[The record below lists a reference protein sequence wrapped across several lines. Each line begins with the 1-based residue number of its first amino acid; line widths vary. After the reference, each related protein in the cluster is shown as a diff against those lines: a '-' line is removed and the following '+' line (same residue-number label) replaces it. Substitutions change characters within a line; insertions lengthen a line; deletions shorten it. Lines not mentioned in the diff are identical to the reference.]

1 MNGMKTATPV
11 HKFHSKEFSTAET
24 IGWMNKT
31 FGKAKENFSELFSIL
46 DTHKAIPDKY
56 LSYLTEDGLGVNR
69 TLRFYRVERLI
80 SMIAAVRS
88 LVKKG
93 KSGIKELSA
102 LCKNVLIPFDESW
115 LSLFNK
121 LDAYYGDSQKTAQL
135 RETYTHL
142 QYTSK
147 VFQGGAGNLAKL
159 AQNENEGRNL
169 DLLDDDHKSALNAF
183 VAELAKL
190 PRHTKLGA
198 VKAKPTKVLEPDKPG
213 FDYNTDDLLTNWG
226 EVSRYH
232 DKVSSLQISDLAKEK
247 KIVSCTL
254 KPKGDIY
261 WVTVKLQDGSS
272 RPYKFKI
279 VSDCA
284 KAFIDLLIDYPEGIV
299 KPRVIAKK
307 GTNINFPTKHDF
319 RLAHFNSTIK
329 HASSCDKFWGSKDFW
344 KSFILRR
351 DKNTSDRMVRLG
363 ISKYFVEDIFGEI
376 LF

>member
-11 HKFHSKEFSTAET
+11 HKFHSKEFTTAET

-183 VAELAKL
+183 VVELAKL
-190 PRHTKLGA
+190 PRQTKFSPKKGKLE
-198 VKAKPTKVLEPDKPG
+198 KTLKPTEEE
-213 FDYNTDDLLTNWG
+213 YTTDNLIATWNA
-226 EVSRYH
+226 VSRYEGM
-232 DKVSSLQISDLAKEK
+232 KKPIRIPKDLAIKSNLEN
-247 KIVSCTL
+247 CTL
-254 KPKGDIY
+254 VPVSANGIY
-261 WVTVKLQDGSS
+261 YVTCKFLNGKTRSL
-272 RPYKFKI
+272 KFKI
-279 VSDCA
+279 SSDEA
-284 KAFIDLLIDYPEGIV
+284 KAFIDLLMDDPDGIF
-299 KPRVIAKK
+299 KPWVIAKK
-307 GTNINFPTKHDF
+307 GKNIGLPTKQDF
-319 RLAHFNSTIK
+319 RLAQFNSTIK
-329 HASSCDKFWGSKDFW
+329 KTSPIDDTYGSKDFW
-344 KSFILRR
+344 RFFIVPQKEGASNRKVKLC
-351 DKNTSDRMVRLG
+351 
-363 ISKYFVEDIFGEI
+363 ISKKFISEI
-376 LF
+376 K